1 MGNFDY
7 FAPQSLGDATSLLR
21 QYGNKSRLLAG
32 GTDLLLRLERRLVEP
47 CVVID
52 LKKIRALRGIKAT
65 RKGLRIGAVTLM
77 DEIASSPLV
86 QGRCGIIAKGAAA
99 VGSIQ
104 TRNRAT
110 LGGNLCNASPAAD
123 TAPPLIAL
131 SARARIASSRSEREV
146 PLEGFFL
153 GPGKTCLQPNEL
165 LKEVFIPSP
174 VRRSGSSFQ
183 RCTRTAMD
191 IALVNCAVFLSLAP
205 KGETITDIRIVL
217 GAVAPTP
224 VRAQP
229 AEDLLKGKNP
239 GKDAIEEA
247 ADRAVAGVS
256 PIDDVRSSASYRRAM
271 VRILTRRAIEEALR
285 EARGNRQ
292 QATGSKKQENGKD
305 KKTNTSDG

>member
-1 MGNFDY
+1 MIE
-7 FAPQSLGDATSLLR
+7 TS
-21 QYGNKSRLLAG
+21 
-32 GTDLLLRLERRLVEP
+32 
-47 CVVID
+47 VVVD

-77 DEIASSPLV
+77 EEIASSPLV
-86 QGRCGIIAKGAAA
+86 QSRYGMIAKGAAA

-131 SARARIASSRSEREV
+131 SARARIAGSRRDREV
-146 PLEGFFL
+146 PLEEFFI

-165 LKEVFIPSP
+165 LKEIFIPSP
-174 VRRSGSSFQ
+174 AGRSGSSFQ

-191 IALVNCAVFLSLAP
+191 IALVNCAVFLSLVSKREIVA
-205 KGETITDIRIVL
+205 DIRIAL

-229 AEDLLKGKNP
+229 AEDVLKGKNP
-239 GKDAIEEA
+239 DKDAIEEA
-247 ADRAVAGVS
+247 AERAVASVS
-256 PIDDVRSSASYRRAM
+256 PIDDVRSSASYRREM
-271 VRILTRRAIEEALR
+271 VRVLTRRAIEEALK
-285 EARGNRQ
+285 EALGSARG
-292 QATGSKKQENGKD
+292 GSASG
-305 KKTNTSDG
+305 

>member
-1 MGNFDY
+1 MRSFDY
-7 FAPQSLGDATSLLR
+7 FAPQSLSDVTTLLR
-21 QYGNKSRLLAG
+21 RYGTKARLLAG

-47 CVVID
+47 SAVID
-52 LKKIRALRGIKAT
+52 LKKIRALSGIKAN

-77 DEIASSPLV
+77 EEIASSPLV
-86 QGRCGIIAKGAAA
+86 QGRYAIIAKAAAA

-104 TRNRAT
+104 TQNRAT

-131 SARARIASSRSEREV
+131 SARARIVSNRREREV
-146 PLEGFFL
+146 PLEEFFL

-165 LKEVFIPSP
+165 LKEIFIPSP
-174 VRRSGSSFQ
+174 AGRSGGSFQ

-191 IALVNCAVFLSLAP
+191 IALVNCAVFLSLVP
-205 KGETITDIRIVL
+205 KHETIADIRIAL

-229 AEDLLKGKNP
+229 AEDLLKGKRP
-239 GKDAIEEA
+239 DKDVIEEA
-247 ADRAVAGVS
+247 AERAVASVS
-256 PIDDVRSSASYRRAM
+256 PIDDVRSSASYRREM

-285 EARGNRQ
+285 EA
-292 QATGSKKQENGKD
+292 TGERRDQG
-305 KKTNTSDG
+305 

>member
-1 MGNFDY
+1 MRNFDY
-7 FAPQSLGDATSLLR
+7 FAPQSLSDATSLLR
-21 QYGNKSRLLAG
+21 RYGTKARLLAG
-32 GTDLLLRLERRLVEP
+32 GTDLLLRLERRLIETS
-47 CVVID
+47 VVVD

-77 DEIASSPLV
+77 EEIASSPLV
-86 QGRCGIIAKGAAA
+86 QSRYGMIAKGAAA

-131 SARARIASSRSEREV
+131 SARARIAGSRRDREV
-146 PLEGFFL
+146 PLEEFFI

-165 LKEVFIPSP
+165 LKEIFIPSP
-174 VRRSGSSFQ
+174 AGRSGSSFQ

-191 IALVNCAVFLSLAP
+191 IALVNCAVFLSLVSKREIVA
-205 KGETITDIRIVL
+205 DIRIAL

-229 AEDLLKGKNP
+229 AEDVLKGKNP
-239 GKDAIEEA
+239 DKDAIEEA
-247 ADRAVAGVS
+247 AERAVASVS
-256 PIDDVRSSASYRRAM
+256 PIDDVRSSASYRREM
-271 VRILTRRAIEEALR
+271 VRVLTRRAIEEALK
-285 EARGNRQ
+285 EALGSARG
-292 QATGSKKQENGKD
+292 GSASG
-305 KKTNTSDG
+305 

>member
-1 MGNFDY
+1 MRNFDY
-7 FAPQSLGDATSLLR
+7 FAPQSLSDATSLLR
-21 QYGNKSRLLAG
+21 RYGTKARLLAG
-32 GTDLLLRLERRLVEP
+32 GTDLLLRLERRLIETS
-47 CVVID
+47 VVVD

-77 DEIASSPLV
+77 EEIASSPLV
-86 QGRCGIIAKGAAA
+86 QSRYGMIAKGAAA

-131 SARARIASSRSEREV
+131 SARARIAGSRRDREV
-146 PLEGFFL
+146 PLEEFFI

-165 LKEVFIPSP
+165 LKEIFIPSP
-174 VRRSGSSFQ
+174 PGRSGSSFQ

-191 IALVNCAVFLSLAP
+191 IALVSCAVFLSLVSKREIVA
-205 KGETITDIRIVL
+205 DIRIAL

-229 AEDLLKGKNP
+229 AEDVLKGKNP
-239 GKDAIEEA
+239 DRDAIEEA
-247 ADRAVAGVS
+247 AERAVASVS
-256 PIDDVRSSASYRRAM
+256 PIDDVRSSASYRREM
-271 VRILTRRAIEEALR
+271 VRVLTRRAIEEALK
-285 EARGNRQ
+285 EALGSARG
-292 QATGSKKQENGKD
+292 GSASG
-305 KKTNTSDG
+305 

>member
-1 MGNFDY
+1 MRNFDY
-7 FAPQSLGDATSLLR
+7 FAPQSLSDATSLLR
-21 QYGNKSRLLAG
+21 RYGTKARLLAG
-32 GTDLLLRLERRLVEP
+32 GTDLLLRLERRLIETS
-47 CVVID
+47 VVVD

-77 DEIASSPLV
+77 EEIASSPLV
-86 QGRCGIIAKGAAA
+86 QSRYGMIAKGAAA

-131 SARARIASSRSEREV
+131 SARARIAGSRRDREV
-146 PLEGFFL
+146 PLEEFFI

-165 LKEVFIPSP
+165 LKEIFIPSP
-174 VRRSGSSFQ
+174 PGRSGSSFQ

-191 IALVNCAVFLSLAP
+191 IALVSCAVFLSLVSKREIVA
-205 KGETITDIRIVL
+205 DIRIAL

-229 AEDLLKGKNP
+229 AEDVLKGKNP
-239 GKDAIEEA
+239 DRDAIEEA
-247 ADRAVAGVS
+247 AERAVASVS
-256 PIDDVRSSASYRRAM
+256 PIDDVRSSASYRREM
-271 VRILTRRAIEEALR
+271 VRVLTRRAIEEALR
-285 EARGNRQ
+285 EARRE
-292 QATGSKKQENGKD
+292 A
-305 KKTNTSDG
+305 